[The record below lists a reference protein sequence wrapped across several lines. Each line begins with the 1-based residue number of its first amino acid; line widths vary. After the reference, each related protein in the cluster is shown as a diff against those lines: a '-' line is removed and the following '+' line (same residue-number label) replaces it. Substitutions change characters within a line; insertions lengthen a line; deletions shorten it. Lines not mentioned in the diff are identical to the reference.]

1 MGCGDVVVGHG
12 GIVFEGNGGIVV
24 GSGTPG
30 NVVPCRLWE
39 HKYFM
44 KENKTSGRR
53 SKSRDRQRQRQR
65 AEGSSYKIMVRTFH
79 SFQFQENELMVLKL
93 LLVGQNIIY
102 IFKIN
107 EQHYHHCDIQCID
120 ITYFINYLSL

>member
-24 GSGTPG
+24 GSGAPG

-53 SKSRDRQRQRQR
+53 SKSRDRQRQR
-65 AEGSSYKIMVRTFH
+65 AEVGEVNHEIDRDRDRGRRGGAI
-79 SFQFQENELMVLKL
+79 KL
-93 LLVGQNIIY
+93 W
-102 IFKIN
+102 
-107 EQHYHHCDIQCID
+107 
-120 ITYFINYLSL
+120 

>member
-1 MGCGDVVVGHG
+1 MYTVLYYSYLTNISIHFILLNGCCGIVVGCGDVVVGHG

-53 SKSRDRQRQRQR
+53 SKSRDRQRQR

-79 SFQFQENELMVLKL
+79 SFQFQENE
-93 LLVGQNIIY
+93 
-102 IFKIN
+102 
-107 EQHYHHCDIQCID
+107 
-120 ITYFINYLSL
+120 